1 MRSEKGIGAITLII
15 VVVFLAAIGVGVYMY
30 MQDST
35 PVITPAPSDTVT
47 PTTVP
52 EGAETPE
59 DAVTIDVS
67 GKNFEFTPSEITV
80 KQGQSVT
87 INFTSE
93 DGGPHDFVIDE
104 FDVAT
109 DQVSS
114 GETSFITFV
123 ADQAGEFEY
132 YCSVGAH
139 REMGM
144 VGTLTVEE

>member
-1 MRSEKGIGAITLII
+1 MRSEKGIGAITLIT
-15 VVVFLAAIGVGVYMY
+15 VVVFLAAIGVGAYMY
-30 MQDST
+30 MQGATPVST
-35 PVITPAPSDTVT
+35 PVSTDTVT

-52 EGAETPE
+52 EDVETPDDE
-59 DAVTIDVS
+59 VTIEVS

-80 KQGQSVT
+80 KQGQTVT

-93 DGGPHDFVIDE
+93 DGGPHDLVIDE

-109 DQVSS
+109 EQVAS
-114 GETSFITFV
+114 GETSSVTFV

-132 YCSVGAH
+132 YCSVGNH

-144 VGTLTVEE
+144 VGTLVVE